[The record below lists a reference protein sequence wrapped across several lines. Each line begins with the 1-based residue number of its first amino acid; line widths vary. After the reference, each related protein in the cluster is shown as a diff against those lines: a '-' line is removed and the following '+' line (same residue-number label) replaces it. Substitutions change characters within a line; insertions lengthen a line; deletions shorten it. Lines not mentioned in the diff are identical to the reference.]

1 MSSTLPVALLPR
13 KTDALLDQARAE
25 PRAAGGGLDQQ
36 QAQARV
42 RLPVVDDE
50 DAAEALPVSLRDP
63 AALARRILLLEEVL
77 HDPRHQRLELR
88 APAPFGEIH
97 RRVAFH
103 YPAHVAGPRFAQDD
117 LAALRLAPEQR
128 LDRAHGRHQ
137 ARALRRRHR
146 REHLAH
152 LVARARVE
160 QRVGLAP
167 LLGEREEAVAAVVR
181 RALRLQQ
188 AAALQALHQ
197 PAQVAQ
203 VHAERAA
210 EDRGGGLRR
219 LAELVEHPRLGQ
231 RIGAAHHAG
240 LQHADAAR
248 VEAVEAPH
256 RVDTCFCQVCHD
268 RSMNP
273 FDLKGKAALVTGGN
287 GGIGLGMAKGLAAA
301 GARVAI
307 AGRDAKKNVAALKS
321 LNENCISI
329 QADLAKEAECR
340 AMVEEAAAKLGRLD
354 ILINNA
360 GMNIRKPPQDLP
372 LEAWRQVMDVNLT
385 SAFIAAQA
393 AYPHL
398 KRAGRGKIVNTGS
411 MMSIFGAAYLAPY
424 AASKGGIVQL
434 TKALATAWA
443 KDHIQVNAV
452 LPGWIDTAMTQRA
465 RVELEGLNDRV
476 LSRTPAG
483 RWGEPADLAGIAVFL
498 CSAASDFV
506 TGTAI
511 PVDGGYSVQG

>member
-1 MSSTLPVALLPR
+1 
-13 KTDALLDQARAE
+13 
-25 PRAAGGGLDQQ
+25 
-36 QAQARV
+36 
-42 RLPVVDDE
+42 
-50 DAAEALPVSLRDP
+50 
-63 AALARRILLLEEVL
+63 
-77 HDPRHQRLELR
+77 
-88 APAPFGEIH
+88 
-97 RRVAFH
+97 
-103 YPAHVAGPRFAQDD
+103 
-117 LAALRLAPEQR
+117 
-128 LDRAHGRHQ
+128 
-137 ARALRRRHR
+137 
-146 REHLAH
+146 
-152 LVARARVE
+152 
-160 QRVGLAP
+160 
-167 LLGEREEAVAAVVR
+167 
-181 RALRLQQ
+181 
-188 AAALQALHQ
+188 
-197 PAQVAQ
+197 
-203 VHAERAA
+203 
-210 EDRGGGLRR
+210 
-219 LAELVEHPRLGQ
+219 
-231 RIGAAHHAG
+231 
-240 LQHADAAR
+240 
-248 VEAVEAPH
+248 
-256 RVDTCFCQVCHD
+256 
-268 RSMNP
+268 MNP

-307 AGRDAKKNVAALKS
+307 AGRDAKKNAAALKS

-340 AMVEEAAAKLGRLD
+340 AMVDEAAKKLGRLD
-354 ILINNA
+354 ILVNNA

-443 KDHIQVNAV
+443 RDNIQVNAV